1 MFSARNSGDHAP
13 VMLEHIGLSSMVDI
27 SRMPDSAMFSVRGM
41 GVDDEQSSEVFLVRH
56 AEALLL
62 VDD

>member
-1 MFSARNSGDHAP
+1 MQRPRNRRRGQCENID
-13 VMLEHIGLSSMVDI
+13 VGLKLLD
-27 SRMPDSAMFSVRGM
+27 FL
-41 GVDDEQSSEVFLVRH
+41 LVRH